1 MLWSW
6 CHEEVC
12 GERLP
17 TDGAM
22 SRRREVPLSE
32 WARKVGVSQRT
43 AQRQAQRGELPV
55 PFRVDADGRY
65 MVIVDAEEF
74 TTAMTPEEMTEM
86 LFALK
91 NQLNRIERK
100 LAGR

>member
-1 MLWSW
+1 
-6 CHEEVC
+6 
-12 GERLP
+12 
-17 TDGAM
+17 
-22 SRRREVPLSE
+22 
-32 WARKVGVSQRT
+32 
-43 AQRQAQRGELPV
+43 
-55 PFRVDADGRY
+55 